1 MTEPSER
8 AIQPEPRQAHGDPLD
23 LLQPAIDELKAVN
36 PDLALALTG
45 LVSAVSAEAARNK
58 RLATALSDA
67 LGPQRMEEKVGA
79 PRAAPTRRTRR
90 SAGPW
95 DPFSVYAEHGE
106 QTLRDRLSA
115 LDLEQLRDILAE
127 HGMDTDRL
135 AMKWRDTGRVVN
147 RIVERVMDRAAKGD
161 AFRTGPDQ

>member
-8 AIQPEPRQAHGDPLD
+8 AIQPEPRQAHGDALD
-23 LLQPAIDELKAVN
+23 LLQPAIDEFEAVN
-36 PDLALALTG
+36 PDLALTLAG
-45 LVSAVSAEAARNK
+45 LVSAVAAEAARNK

-67 LGPQRMEEKVGA
+67 LGRHRLEEKVRA

-95 DPFSVYAEHGE
+95 DPFAVYAEHGE
-106 QTLRDRLSA
+106 QALRDRLSA

-135 AMKWRDTGRVVN
+135 AMKWRDTGRVVS
-147 RIVERVMDRAAKGD
+147 RIVERVMDRATKGD